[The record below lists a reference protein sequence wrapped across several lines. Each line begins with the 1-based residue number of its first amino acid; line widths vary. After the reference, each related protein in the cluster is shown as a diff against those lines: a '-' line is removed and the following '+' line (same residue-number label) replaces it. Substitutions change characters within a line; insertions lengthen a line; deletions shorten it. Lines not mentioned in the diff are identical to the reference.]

1 MNIVL
6 FAHDF
11 SAGGEKTTRD
21 CGGDFLHDNAE
32 ENNMLLSRWWIS
44 DIIMM
49 HQLKRLQLALMMMA
63 SIARL
68 KAMLRRKKISLT
80 WRLARLDFVSMTV
93 QC

>member
-21 CGGDFLHDNAE
+21 CGGDFSHDNAE

-44 DIIMM
+44 DI
-49 HQLKRLQLALMMMA
+49 
-63 SIARL
+63 
-68 KAMLRRKKISLT
+68 
-80 WRLARLDFVSMTV
+80 
-93 QC
+93 